1 MSGCGSGFGVSAAT
15 NPAYAI
21 PSPPSPGPGCTAV
34 NTNNTSCSAVS
45 AAVMVPLV
53 AVSVGGVTSSANQAA
68 SAKCNPDYT
77 VTQVNDNKLRNETTI
92 DQGVTMMTKSTLQSI
107 SSATNQ
113 MIVNS
118 VTNTSSSAKQEANVS
133 QNLAIRLENCGGNA
147 VIRNV
152 SQTANINM
160 EQISSMTLTAID
172 NVRTDLASSV
182 LNQFNSNIS
191 DASKQTLSADMT
203 SAVAAQNMSSYK
215 ADVKSTIAQEK
226 KTQLAAADPIAP
238 PSENLAANTNITQ
251 KNKTGVENVLK
262 ISAPFLSSITAE
274 KVLQSSINNAVTQNF
289 TKNTVNVLAQ
299 TLSLNQTLSI
309 EAVNIGGDCTI
320 ENISQVANVAMR
332 QTMTSKMDIG
342 TAIVNSVQNS
352 MGSKTDDSFVKDNLQ
367 DTKIITKND
376 LRSGNTSVSDMKS
389 DQTVTQKMEQYMDG
403 IGSSGSSGSSC
414 ICCIICIICIL
425 SSGLGGL
432 SMSSETTVNSS
443 SESESE
449 SDAPLYD
456 KNLNNSS
463 DSNKSSEDSSS
474 SDNND
479 SKGGFFSFF

>member
-1 MSGCGSGFGVSAAT
+1 MPSGCGSGFGVSGAS
-15 NPAYAI
+15 NPDYAL
-21 PSPPSPGPGCTAV
+21 PPPASPGPGCTAV

-77 VTQVNDNKLRNETTI
+77 VTQINDNKLRNETTI
-92 DQGVTMMTKSTLQSI
+92 DQGVTMMTKSTLTSI

-118 VTNTSSSAKQEANVS
+118 ITNTSSSATQSANIS

-172 NVRTDLASSV
+172 NVRTDLATSV

-215 ADVKSTIAQEK
+215 ADVKSTVAQEK
-226 KTQLAAADPIAP
+226 KTQLPSADPIAP

-251 KNKTGVENVLK
+251 KNKTDVENVLK
-262 ISAPFLSSITAE
+262 ISAPFSSSITAE

-309 EAVNIGGDCTI
+309 EAVNIGGDCTV

-352 MGSKTDDSFVKDNLQ
+352 LGMKTDDSFIKDNLQ
-367 DTKIITKND
+367 DTKTITKND

-403 IGSSGSSGSSC
+403 LGSSGSSGSSC
-414 ICCIICIICIL
+414 ICCIICIVCIL

-443 SESESE
+443 SESSESE
-449 SDAPLYD
+449 SDAPLYN
-456 KNLNNSS
+456 KNS

>member
-1 MSGCGSGFGVSAAT
+1 MSGCGSAGGVSVAT
-15 NPAYAI
+15 NPAYSL

-34 NTNNTSCSAVS
+34 NTNNTSCSAASAVVVAPFVGVS
-45 AAVMVPLV
+45 A
-53 AVSVGGVTSSANQAA
+53 GGVTSSANQAA

-77 VTQVNDNKLRNETTI
+77 VTQVNDNTLRNETTI

-118 VTNTSSSAKQEANVS
+118 ITNTSSSATQSATITQS
-133 QNLAIRLENCGGNA
+133 LAISLENCGGNA
-147 VIRNV
+147 VIRDV

-215 ADVKSTIAQEK
+215 ADVQSTVSQEK
-226 KTQLAAADPIAP
+226 KTQLPAADPIAP

-251 KNKTGVENVLK
+251 KNKTDVANVLK
-262 ISAPFLSSITAE
+262 ISAPFSSSITAE

-309 EAVNIGGDCTI
+309 EAVNIGGDCTV
-320 ENISQVANVAMR
+320 ENISQLANVAMR

-352 MGSKTDDSFVKDNLQ
+352 MGIKTDDSFVKDNLQ
-367 DTKIITKND
+367 DTKAITKND
-376 LRSGNTSVSDMKS
+376 LRSGNASISDMKS

-403 IGSSGSSGSSC
+403 LGSSGSSASSC
-414 ICCIICIICIL
+414 ICCIICLVCIL
-425 SSGLGGL
+425 SCGLGGL
-432 SMSSETTVNSS
+432 SMSSETNIT
-443 SESESE
+443 E
-449 SDAPLYD
+449 
-456 KNLNNSS
+456 SS
-463 DSNKSSEDSSS
+463 DSDSDSDSSS
-474 SDNND
+474 AKN
-479 SKGGFFSFF
+479 KEGGFSFF